1 MHVFSSHGVCNK
13 NCLPCKILAS
23 KKSLSENCG
32 FGKKAC
38 GEQLYVG
45 GGSNRL
51 PEVLI

>member
-13 NCLPCKILAS
+13 NLFALQDFS
-23 KKSLSENCG
+23 QQKKSVGKLW
-32 FGKKAC
+32 FWKKAC